1 MDSVGFDELLTEF
14 SNALKKASF
23 PKITKLNPPSLN
35 ADDDNDTKRKAFKEA
50 LSELS
55 KPDNIGCLES
65 QGISAFIAFFK
76 ALYGGD
82 VQFRHLYSDI
92 CSIMYEKLEKEGGLD
107 EGTPPELMSL
117 ATNMGIISQEID
129 KGCED
134 DDVKKSVRKLHDHI
148 ELERTRIV
156 YMVRQNA
163 NQKEAKLAAEK
174 ALAQANEM
182 AKSFEEKTKRDSQK
196 FREMLDESKRDYVT
210 ILGIFAAIVLAFT
223 AGLSF
228 SSSILQNINQA
239 SIYRLSFIAVFI
251 GFFIFN
257 IIIALFAFLTA
268 IAKPKKPNTLS
279 AISTKG
285 NAIFI
290 ALLILII
297 IARALN
303 ITNCFAG

>member
-1 MDSVGFDELLTEF
+1 MLHHV
-14 SNALKKASF
+14 
-23 PKITKLNPPSLN
+23 
-35 ADDDNDTKRKAFKEA
+35 RKVRK
-50 LSELS
+50 
-55 KPDNIGCLES
+55 G
-65 QGISAFIAFFK
+65 
-76 ALYGGD
+76 
-82 VQFRHLYSDI
+82 
-92 CSIMYEKLEKEGGLD
+92 GGLD

-117 ATNMGIISQEID
+117 ANNMGIISQKID

-148 ELERTRIV
+148 ELERTRIE

-182 AKSFEEKTKRDSQK
+182 AKSFEEKTERNSQK

-257 IIIALFAFLTA
+257 IIIALFSFLTA
-268 IAKPKKPNTLS
+268 MATPKKSNTLS

-290 ALLILII
+290 ALLLLII
-297 IARALN
+297 LARAVN
-303 ITNCFAG
+303 VTAFFAG

>member
-1 MDSVGFDELLTEF
+1 
-14 SNALKKASF
+14 
-23 PKITKLNPPSLN
+23 
-35 ADDDNDTKRKAFKEA
+35 
-50 LSELS
+50 
-55 KPDNIGCLES
+55 
-65 QGISAFIAFFK
+65 
-76 ALYGGD
+76 
-82 VQFRHLYSDI
+82 
-92 CSIMYEKLEKEGGLD
+92 MYEKLEKEGGLD

-117 ATNMGIISQEID
+117 ANNMGIISQEID

-148 ELERTRIV
+148 ELERTRIE

-182 AKSFEEKTKRDSQK
+182 AKSFEEKTERNSQK

-257 IIIALFAFLTA
+257 IIIALFSFLTA
-268 IAKPKKPNTLS
+268 MATPKKSNTLS
-279 AISTKG
+279 VISTKG

-290 ALLILII
+290 ALLLLII
-297 IARALN
+297 LARAVN
-303 ITNCFAG
+303 ITSFFAG

>member
-1 MDSVGFDELLTEF
+1 
-14 SNALKKASF
+14 
-23 PKITKLNPPSLN
+23 
-35 ADDDNDTKRKAFKEA
+35 
-50 LSELS
+50 
-55 KPDNIGCLES
+55 
-65 QGISAFIAFFK
+65 
-76 ALYGGD
+76 
-82 VQFRHLYSDI
+82 
-92 CSIMYEKLEKEGGLD
+92 MYEKLEKEGGLD

-117 ATNMGIISQEID
+117 ANNMGIISQEID
-129 KGCED
+129 KGYED

-148 ELERTRIV
+148 ELERTRIE

-182 AKSFEEKTKRDSQK
+182 AKSFEEKTERNSQK

-239 SIYRLSFIAVFI
+239 SIYRLSFMAVFI

-257 IIIALFAFLTA
+257 IIIALFSFLTA
-268 IAKPKKPNTLS
+268 MATPKKSNTLS

-290 ALLILII
+290 ALLLLII
-297 IARALN
+297 LARAVN
-303 ITNCFAG
+303 ITAFFAG

>member
-1 MDSVGFDELLTEF
+1 MTTTIQ
-14 SNALKKASF
+14 K
-23 PKITKLNPPSLN
+23 
-35 ADDDNDTKRKAFKEA
+35 KAFKEA

-55 KPDNIGCLES
+55 KPDNIGCLEN
-65 QGISAFIAFFK
+65 QGILAFIAFFK

-117 ATNMGIISQEID
+117 ANNMGIISQEID

-148 ELERTRIV
+148 ELERTRIE

-182 AKSFEEKTKRDSQK
+182 AKSFEEKTERNSQK

-257 IIIALFAFLTA
+257 IIIALFSFLTA
-268 IAKPKKPNTLS
+268 MATPKKSNTLS

-290 ALLILII
+290 ALLLLII
-297 IARALN
+297 LARAVN
-303 ITNCFAG
+303 ITAFFAG